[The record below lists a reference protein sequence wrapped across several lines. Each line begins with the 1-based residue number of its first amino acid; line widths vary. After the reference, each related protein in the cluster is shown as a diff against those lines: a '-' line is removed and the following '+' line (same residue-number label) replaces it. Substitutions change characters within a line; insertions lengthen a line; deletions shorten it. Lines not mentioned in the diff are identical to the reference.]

1 MVDRDRVN
9 EAIGLLNNILTGSNV
24 IATISEISN
33 RNQQPSRSAVDEEM
47 RRAFRPGAS
56 GVSGQSGSSQANLNG
71 NQANQPRFQTQQYLG
86 GWASSRSR
94 RSVELLMACGTK
106 LVSPKL
112 REGQE
117 LNGFMIHKVFKSKAL
132 YIRPG
137 RDLPFQF
144 DSTDSDD
151 CVEINT
157 STASNNFQAGGY
169 MCTRSKGNQISTQPP
184 ATPHASS
191 DTTSTAT
198 LLSAPQAWSDIA
210 TEAEPPE
217 EPSACGGSGNGV
229 ATSACGVAGR
239 TDHYAAYLSIM
250 GSTSDLSSDE
260 EDLNQAIMA
269 SLESHAYVAT
279 FY

>member
-1 MVDRDRVN
+1 
-9 EAIGLLNNILTGSNV
+9 
-24 IATISEISN
+24 
-33 RNQQPSRSAVDEEM
+33 
-47 RRAFRPGAS
+47 
-56 GVSGQSGSSQANLNG
+56 
-71 NQANQPRFQTQQYLG
+71 
-86 GWASSRSR
+86 
-94 RSVELLMACGTK
+94 
-106 LVSPKL
+106 
-112 REGQE
+112 
-117 LNGFMIHKVFKSKAL
+117 
-132 YIRPG
+132 
-137 RDLPFQF
+137 
-144 DSTDSDD
+144 
-151 CVEINT
+151 
-157 STASNNFQAGGY
+157 
-169 MCTRSKGNQISTQPP
+169 MCTRSRGNQISTQPP

-210 TEAEPPE
+210 IEAEPPE